1 MRRILITVC
10 LLIPAIA
17 LAFLPAFAF
26 AQAAPPKQWPVAGET
41 RDFITGKHGTDDAGH
56 RWAAWRYLDDNGFG
70 WVSYTAVIRRDKV
83 LALTGQLTGE
93 TQAAWANRM
102 WLANSPLPC
111 SDTAISSICQTA
123 AAQLAL
129 TPTPEPPAFVVAKNG
144 TSLTRPVYAFDI
156 VTKTVGAQLASVRA
170 PVLTNGAPTECAC
183 WAYGA
188 RKNGTAYCVWVSAA
202 KDTRADQVT
211 ACARK

>member
-1 MRRILITVC
+1 MRRILLTLC
-10 LLIPAIA
+10 LAIPALSLA
-17 LAFLPAFAF
+17 LLPMFAF
-26 AQAAPPKQWPVAGET
+26 GQVPPPAQWPIVGDT

-56 RWAAWRYLDDNGFG
+56 RWAAWRYLDANGFA
-70 WVSYTAVIRRDKV
+70 WVDYTAALRRDKV
-83 LALTGQLTGE
+83 LVLTGQLAGE
-93 TQAAWANRM
+93 TQAAWATRM

-123 AAQLAL
+123 AAQLA
-129 TPTPEPPAFVVAKNG
+129 TMPAPEPPAFVVARNG
-144 TSLTRPVYAFDI
+144 TTLTRPVYAFD
-156 VTKTVGAQLASVRA
+156 VATKTVGALISGVRA
-170 PVLTNGAPTECAC
+170 PVGADCAC

-211 ACARK
+211 ACAKK